1 MASEFYRIYNQVL
14 ANSLKK
20 EIKNENTT
28 VSAGVASNAVPSTT
42 NKDSYAEG
50 DARRGKS
57 LFDKMFRRIF
67 PKGLLKPKEVK

>member
-1 MASEFYRIYNQVL
+1 MASEFYRIYNEVL

-20 EIKNENTT
+20 ETKNENTT
-28 VSAGVASNAVPSTT
+28 VSAGIASNTEPSVA
-42 NKDSYAEG
+42 NKDSYAPG

-57 LFDKMFRRIF
+57 LFNKMFQRIF

>member
-1 MASEFYRIYNQVL
+1 MASEFYKIYNTVL

-28 VSAGVASNAVPSTT
+28 SSVNVASNAEPSLA
-42 NKDSYAEG
+42 NKDSYATG

>member
-1 MASEFYRIYNQVL
+1 MASEFYKIYNQVL
-14 ANSLKK
+14 VNSLKK

-28 VSAGVASNAVPSTT
+28 TSVGVASNTAPSTS
-42 NKDSYAEG
+42 NKDSYATG